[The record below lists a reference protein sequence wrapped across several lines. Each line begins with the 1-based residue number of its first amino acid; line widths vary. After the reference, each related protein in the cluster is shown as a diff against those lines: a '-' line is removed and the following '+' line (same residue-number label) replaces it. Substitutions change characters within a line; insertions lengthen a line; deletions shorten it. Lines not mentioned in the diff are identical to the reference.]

1 MSKGIASL
9 ARQVASKG
17 RGGDSTLLHIHPSEL
32 EGMRKVL
39 HKVDP
44 NIRIT
49 LNPETGMY
57 EAWSW
62 KKTLAAIG
70 LGAAAAGLIFFTGGF
85 GIPAAGK
92 VVTAGG
98 AGLLKGATATALLKG
113 VAIPALIAGAG
124 STAVSAFAPDQK
136 KESQK
141 ALTEL
146 DQYKA
151 ASLAQQQKGI
161 IIPRMRPLNTD
172 AAPTISQATTAQPAP
187 ISTSTTTAQ
196 PTGIGSVL
204 SMGATPKSQSA
215 TAPQKG
221 IASVFP
227 SSIASDPVAPE
238 EEEDDVL
245 SETKSPY
252 KASGY
257 AEGGSLEPEEK
268 KARQI
273 VQDAMEAIRGEGDDP
288 EGSLNTYLAY
298 YGKDALQ
305 DLYKRMSGKEEVEEE
320 DNYEPPEGMIKGPGN
335 GMDDMATAR
344 MAHGGQK
351 VLLSND
357 EFIIP
362 ADVVSGL
369 GDGSSESGARKL
381 YAMMDRVRMDRTG
394 NKKQP
399 GKVKDVRVLP
409 A

>member
-44 NIRIT
+44 NIEIT

-70 LGAAAAGLIFFTGGF
+70 IGAGIAGLAFLT
-85 GIPAAGK
+85 
-92 VVTAGG
+92 GG
-98 AGLLKGATATALLKG
+98 AGLAATGKIATIAGKLGLVGKAASGAKALTALGTLAKT
-113 VAIPALIAGAG
+113 VAIPALTSGAAGL
-124 STAVSAFAPDQK
+124 AVGAFAPDQK
-136 KESQK
+136 KESQQ

-146 DQYKA
+146 DRWTA
-151 ASLAQQQKGI
+151 ARKERDDKSI

-172 AAPTISQATTAQPAP
+172 AAPTISQAAAAQPDPVSTGTTA
-187 ISTSTTTAQ
+187 AQ
-196 PTGIGSVL
+196 PTGIASAL
-204 SMGATPKSQSA
+204 AMGAAPKSQ
-215 TAPQKG
+215 TTPVQQKG

-245 SETKSPY
+245 RQ
-252 KASGY
+252 

-305 DLYKRMSGKEEVEEE
+305 DLYKRMSGKEEPEEE
-320 DNYEPPEGMIKGPGN
+320 DSYEPPEGMIKGPGN

-344 MAHGGQK
+344 MARGGQK

>member
-44 NIRIT
+44 NIEIT

-57 EAWSW
+57 EAWSL

-70 LGAAAAGLIFFTGGF
+70 LGAAAAGLMFFTGGL
-85 GIPAAGK
+85 GAPVSSALVGKAALL
-92 VVTAGG
+92 G
-98 AGLLKGATATALLKG
+98 ALKGI
-113 VAIPALIAGAG
+113 AIPALISGTAA
-124 STAVSAFAPDQK
+124 TAVSAFKPDEK
-136 KESQK
+136 KENQK

-161 IIPRMRPLNTD
+161 IIPRLSPGT
-172 AAPTISQATTAQPAP
+172 APTISQAATAQPAP

-196 PTGIGSVL
+196 PTGIASAL
-204 SMGATPKSQSA
+204 TMGAMPKSQP
-215 TAPQKG
+215 TTVPQKG
-221 IASVFP
+221 IASVVSDPVFQ
-227 SSIASDPVAPE
+227 SSVASDPVVPE
-238 EEEDDVL
+238 KEEEDV
-245 SETKSPY
+245 
-252 KASGY
+252 SGY

-399 GKVKDVRVLP
+399 GKIKDVRVLP

>member
-70 LGAAAAGLIFFTGGF
+70 LGAAAAGLIFFT
-85 GIPAAGK
+85 
-92 VVTAGG
+92 AGG
-98 AGLLKGATATALLKG
+98 GTAPALKFVSSGTAALLKG
-113 VAIPALIAGAG
+113 VAVPALISGTAA
-124 STAVSAFAPDQK
+124 TAVSAFAPDQK

-151 ASLAQQQKGI
+151 ASLAQQEKNI
-161 IIPRMRPLNTD
+161 RIPLLRSPNT
-172 AAPTISQATTAQPAP
+172 APTISQATTAPSAP
-187 ISTSTTTAQ
+187 ISTGTTTAQ
-196 PTGIGSVL
+196 PTGIASAL
-204 SMGATPKSQSA
+204 TMGAMPKSQP
-215 TAPQKG
+215 TPAPQKG

-227 SSIASDPVAPE
+227 SSVASDPALPSPIASEQYDEYVSPDE
-238 EEEDDVL
+238 EV
-245 SETKSPY
+245 SRQ
-252 KASGY
+252 

>member
-9 ARQVASKG
+9 ARQIASKG

-39 HKVDP
+39 QKVDP
-44 NIRIT
+44 NIKIT

-57 EAWSW
+57 EAWSL

-70 LGAAAAGLIFFTGGF
+70 LGAAAAGLMFFTGGL
-85 GIPAAGK
+85 GAPVSSALVGKAALL
-92 VVTAGG
+92 G
-98 AGLLKGATATALLKG
+98 ALKGIA
-113 VAIPALIAGAG
+113 VPALISGTAA
-124 STAVSAFAPDQK
+124 TAVSAFKPDEK
-136 KESQK
+136 KESQQ
-141 ALTEL
+141 ALTAL
-146 DQYKA
+146 DKYKA
-151 ASLAQQQKGI
+151 AEKEKNDKSI
-161 IIPRMRPLNTD
+161 RIPLLRSANT
-172 AAPTISQATTAQPAP
+172 APTISQPTTAQPAP
-187 ISTSTTTAQ
+187 VSTGTTTAQ

-204 SMGATPKSQSA
+204 AMGATPKSQPA
-215 TAPQKG
+215 TVQQKG
-221 IASVFP
+221 IASVVSDPVFQ
-227 SSIASDPVAPE
+227 SSVASDPVLPPPIASE
-238 EEEDDVL
+238 QDDEYVFPDGKV
-245 SETKSPY
+245 SR
-252 KASGY
+252 A

-273 VQDAMEAIRGEGDDP
+273 VQDAMEAIRGAGDDP

-298 YGKDALQ
+298 YGKDALK

>member
-70 LGAAAAGLIFFTGGF
+70 LGAAAAGLIFFT
-85 GIPAAGK
+85 
-92 VVTAGG
+92 AGG
-98 AGLLKGATATALLKG
+98 GTAPALKFVSSGTAALLKG
-113 VAIPALIAGAG
+113 VAVPALISGTAA
-124 STAVSAFAPDQK
+124 TAVSAFAPDQK

-161 IIPRMRPLNTD
+161 IIPRMRPLNTY
-172 AAPTISQATTAQPAP
+172 AAPTISQATTAPSTP
-187 ISTSTTTAQ
+187 ISTGTTTAQ

-204 SMGATPKSQSA
+204 SMGAMPKSQP
-215 TAPQKG
+215 TPAPQKG

>member
-85 GIPAAGK
+85 GAPVAGK
-92 VVTAGG
+92 VVATGG

-151 ASLAQQQKGI
+151 ASLAQQEKNI
-161 IIPRMRPLNTD
+161 RIPLLRPAN

-187 ISTSTTTAQ
+187 VSTSTTTAQ

-204 SMGATPKSQSA
+204 SMGATSKSQP
-215 TAPQKG
+215 TTVPQKG
-221 IASVFP
+221 IASVFQP
-227 SSIASDPVAPE
+227 SIASAPVVTEE
-238 EEEDDVL
+238 EEEDV
-245 SETKSPY
+245 
-252 KASGY
+252 SGY
-257 AEGGSLEPEEK
+257 AEGGSLEPEEQ

-344 MAHGGQK
+344 MARGGQK

>member
-32 EGMRKVL
+32 MGMRTLLKQI
-39 HKVDP
+39 DP
-44 NIRIT
+44 DIEIT

-57 EAWSW
+57 EAFSW
-62 KKTLAAIG
+62 KKLLAAVG
-70 LGAAAAGLIFFTGGF
+70 LGASVALMFTPFAGLGPAGAKASLAAMTGL
-85 GIPAAGK
+85 AGK
-92 VVTAGG
+92 VISSAV
-98 AGLLKGATATALLKG
+98 
-113 VAIPALIAGAG
+113 VPALISGTAA
-124 STAVSAFAPDQK
+124 TAVSAFKPDEK
-136 KESQK
+136 KESQQ
-141 ALTEL
+141 ALTAL
-146 DQYKA
+146 DKYKA
-151 ASLAQQQKGI
+151 AEKEKNDKSI
-161 IIPRMRPLNTD
+161 IIPQMRPLNT
-172 AAPTISQATTAQPAP
+172 APTISQPTTAQPAP
-187 ISTSTTTAQ
+187 VSTSTTTAQ
-196 PTGIGSVL
+196 PTGIASAL
-204 SMGATPKSQSA
+204 TMGATPKSQSA
-215 TAPQKG
+215 TVPQKG
-221 IASVFP
+221 IASVVPDPVFQ
-227 SSIASDPVAPE
+227 SSVASDPVLPPPIASE
-238 EEEDDVL
+238 QDDEYVFPDGKV
-245 SETKSPY
+245 SR
-252 KASGY
+252 A

-273 VQDAMEAIRGEGDDP
+273 VQDAMEAIRGAGDDP

-298 YGKDALQ
+298 YGKDALK

>member
-1 MSKGIASL
+1 M
-9 ARQVASKG
+9 
-17 RGGDSTLLHIHPSEL
+17 
-32 EGMRKVL
+32 
-39 HKVDP
+39 
-44 NIRIT
+44 
-49 LNPETGMY
+49 
-57 EAWSW
+57 
-62 KKTLAAIG
+62 
-70 LGAAAAGLIFFTGGF
+70 
-85 GIPAAGK
+85 
-92 VVTAGG
+92 
-98 AGLLKGATATALLKG
+98 
-113 VAIPALIAGAG
+113 
-124 STAVSAFAPDQK
+124 
-136 KESQK
+136 
-141 ALTEL
+141 
-146 DQYKA
+146 
-151 ASLAQQQKGI
+151 
-161 IIPRMRPLNTD
+161 
-172 AAPTISQATTAQPAP
+172 
-187 ISTSTTTAQ
+187 
-196 PTGIGSVL
+196 
-204 SMGATPKSQSA
+204 PKSQSA
-215 TAPQKG
+215 PEERTG

-227 SSIASDPVAPE
+227 PSIVPGSVLPPPIASE
-238 EEEDDVL
+238 QDDEYVFPDGKV
-245 SETKSPY
+245 SR
-252 KASGY
+252 A

-273 VQDAMEAIRGEGDDP
+273 VQDAMEAIRGAGDDP

-298 YGKDALQ
+298 YGKDALK

>member
-32 EGMRKVL
+32 MGMRTLLKQI
-39 HKVDP
+39 DP
-44 NIRIT
+44 DIEIT

-57 EAWSW
+57 EAFSW
-62 KKTLAAIG
+62 KKLLAAVGLGASVALMFTPFAG
-70 LGAAAAGLIFFTGGF
+70 LGAAGAKGSLAAMSGL
-85 GIPAAGK
+85 AGK
-92 VVTAGG
+92 VVSS
-98 AGLLKGATATALLKG
+98 
-113 VAIPALIAGAG
+113 VVVPALISGTA
-124 STAVSAFAPDQK
+124 STAASAFKPDEK
-136 KESQK
+136 KESQQ

-146 DQYKA
+146 DKYKA

-161 IIPRMRPLNTD
+161 IIPRLSPGT
-172 AAPTISQATTAQPAP
+172 APTISQATTAQPAP
-187 ISTSTTTAQ
+187 VSTGTTTAQ

-204 SMGATPKSQSA
+204 TMGATPKSQP
-215 TAPQKG
+215 APEQQKG
-221 IASVFP
+221 IASVFQP
-227 SSIASDPVAPE
+227 SIASAPVVPE
-238 EEEDDVL
+238 EEEEDVL
-245 SETKSPY
+245 RQ
-252 KASGY
+252 
-257 AEGGSLEPEEK
+257 AEGGSLEPEEQ

-305 DLYKRMSGKEEVEEE
+305 DLYKRMSGKEEAEEE
-320 DNYEPPEGMIKGPGN
+320 DSYEPPEGMIKGPGN

-344 MAHGGQK
+344 MARGGQK

>member
-32 EGMRKVL
+32 MGMRTLLKQI
-39 HKVDP
+39 DP
-44 NIRIT
+44 DIEIT

-57 EAWSW
+57 EAFSW
-62 KKTLAAIG
+62 KKLLAAVGLGASVALMFTPFAG
-70 LGAAAAGLIFFTGGF
+70 LGAAGAKGSLAAMTGL
-85 GIPAAGK
+85 AGK
-92 VVTAGG
+92 VISSAV
-98 AGLLKGATATALLKG
+98 
-113 VAIPALIAGAG
+113 VPALISGTAA
-124 STAVSAFAPDQK
+124 TAVSAFKPDEK
-136 KESQK
+136 KESQQ
-141 ALTEL
+141 ALTAL
-146 DQYKA
+146 DKYKA
-151 ASLAQQQKGI
+151 AEKEKNDKSI
-161 IIPRMRPLNTD
+161 IIPLLRSANT
-172 AAPTISQATTAQPAP
+172 APTISQPTTAKSAP
-187 ISTSTTTAQ
+187 VSTSTTTAQ
-196 PTGIGSVL
+196 PTGGIASALTAGV
-204 SMGATPKSQSA
+204 MPKSQLA
-215 TAPQKG
+215 PVPQKG
-221 IASVFP
+221 IASVFQP
-227 SSIASDPVAPE
+227 SVASAPVVPE

-245 SETKSPY
+245 REAESPY

-298 YGKDALQ
+298 YGKDALK
-305 DLYKRMSGKEEVEEE
+305 DLYKRMSVKEEVEEE

>member
-70 LGAAAAGLIFFTGGF
+70 LGAAAAGLIFFTGGL
-85 GIPAAGK
+85 GTPVASK
-92 VVTAGG
+92 VVATGG
-98 AGLLKGATATALLKG
+98 ASLLKGATATALLKG
-113 VAIPALIAGAG
+113 IAIPALIAGAG
-124 STAVSAFAPDQK
+124 STAASAFAPDQK

-146 DQYKA
+146 DRWTA
-151 ASLAQQQKGI
+151 ARKERDDKSI
-161 IIPRMRPLNTD
+161 IIPLLRPPNT
-172 AAPTISQATTAQPAP
+172 APTISQATTAQPAP

-204 SMGATPKSQSA
+204 SMGATPKSQPA
-215 TAPQKG
+215 PAPQKG

-298 YGKDALQ
+298 YGKEALQ

>member
-1 MSKGIASL
+1 
-9 ARQVASKG
+9 
-17 RGGDSTLLHIHPSEL
+17 
-32 EGMRKVL
+32 
-39 HKVDP
+39 
-44 NIRIT
+44 
-49 LNPETGMY
+49 
-57 EAWSW
+57 
-62 KKTLAAIG
+62 
-70 LGAAAAGLIFFTGGF
+70 
-85 GIPAAGK
+85 
-92 VVTAGG
+92 
-98 AGLLKGATATALLKG
+98 
-113 VAIPALIAGAG
+113 
-124 STAVSAFAPDQK
+124 
-136 KESQK
+136 
-141 ALTEL
+141 
-146 DQYKA
+146 
-151 ASLAQQQKGI
+151 
-161 IIPRMRPLNTD
+161 
-172 AAPTISQATTAQPAP
+172 
-187 ISTSTTTAQ
+187 
-196 PTGIGSVL
+196 
-204 SMGATPKSQSA
+204 MGATPKSQPA
-215 TAPQKG
+215 PVPQKG

>member
-1 MSKGIASL
+1 MSKSIASL

-32 EGMRKVL
+32 KGMRTL
-39 HKVDP
+39 LQQIDP
-44 NIRIT
+44 DIEIT

-57 EAWSW
+57 EAFSW
-62 KKTLAAIG
+62 KKLLAAVG
-70 LGAAAAGLIFFTGGF
+70 LGASVALMFTPFAGLGPAAAKGSLAAMTGL
-85 GIPAAGK
+85 AGK
-92 VVTAGG
+92 VVSSA
-98 AGLLKGATATALLKG
+98 
-113 VAIPALIAGAG
+113 VVPALISGTAA
-124 STAVSAFAPDQK
+124 TAVSAFAPDQK

-146 DQYKA
+146 DRWTA
-151 ASLAQQQKGI
+151 ARKERDDKSI
-161 IIPRMRPLNTD
+161 IIPLLRPPNT
-172 AAPTISQATTAQPAP
+172 APTTSQATTAQPNP
-187 ISTSTTTAQ
+187 VSTGTTSAQ
-196 PTGIGSVL
+196 PTGIASAL
-204 SMGATPKSQSA
+204 TMGAMPKSQPVPV
-215 TAPQKG
+215 PQKG

-227 SSIASDPVAPE
+227 SSVASDPVAPE

>member
-1 MSKGIASL
+1 MSKSIASL

-32 EGMRKVL
+32 KGMRTL
-39 HKVDP
+39 LQQIDP
-44 NIRIT
+44 DIEIT

-57 EAWSW
+57 EAFSW
-62 KKTLAAIG
+62 KKLLAAVG
-70 LGAAAAGLIFFTGGF
+70 LGASVALMFTPFAGLGPAAAKGSLAAMTGL
-85 GIPAAGK
+85 AGK
-92 VVTAGG
+92 VVSSA
-98 AGLLKGATATALLKG
+98 
-113 VAIPALIAGAG
+113 VVPALISGTAA
-124 STAVSAFAPDQK
+124 TAVSAFAPDQK

-146 DQYKA
+146 DRWTA
-151 ASLAQQQKGI
+151 ARKERDDKSI
-161 IIPRMRPLNTD
+161 IIPLLRPPNT
-172 AAPTISQATTAQPAP
+172 APTTSQATTAQPNP
-187 ISTSTTTAQ
+187 VSTGTTTAQ
-196 PTGIGSVL
+196 PTGIASAL
-204 SMGATPKSQSA
+204 TMGAMPKSQP
-215 TAPQKG
+215 TPAPQKG

-227 SSIASDPVAPE
+227 SSVASDPALPSPI
-238 EEEDDVL
+238 DSGQDYGYVL
-245 SETKSPY
+245 SDEKVSR
-252 KASGY
+252 A

>member
-70 LGAAAAGLIFFTGGF
+70 LGAAAAGLIFFTGG
-85 GIPAAGK
+85 
-92 VVTAGG
+92 
-98 AGLLKGATATALLKG
+98 GATAPAVKMFGAGTAALLKG
-113 VAIPALIAGAG
+113 VAVPALIAATG

-136 KESQK
+136 KESQQ

-146 DQYKA
+146 DKYRA
-151 ASLAQQQKGI
+151 ANLAQQQKGI

-172 AAPTISQATTAQPAP
+172 AAPTISQATTAPSTP
-187 ISTSTTTAQ
+187 ISTGTTTAQ

-204 SMGATPKSQSA
+204 SMGATPKSQP
-215 TAPQKG
+215 APVQQKG
-221 IASVFP
+221 IASVFQP
-227 SSIASDPVAPE
+227 SIASAPVAPE

-245 SETKSPY
+245 RQ
-252 KASGY
+252 
-257 AEGGSLEPEEK
+257 AEGGSLEPEEQ

>member
-32 EGMRKVL
+32 MGMRTLLKQI
-39 HKVDP
+39 DP
-44 NIRIT
+44 DIEIT

-57 EAWSW
+57 EAFSW
-62 KKTLAAIG
+62 KKLLGAIG
-70 LGAAAAGLIFFTGGF
+70 LGLSAAMLVVPGLQPAAIAGLKGSAAAFLTTV
-85 GIPAAGK
+85 AA
-92 VVTAGG
+92 
-98 AGLLKGATATALLKG
+98 
-113 VAIPALIAGAG
+113 PALISGAGALATG
-124 STAVSAFAPDQK
+124 AFKPDEK
-136 KESQK
+136 KESQQ
-141 ALTEL
+141 ALTAL
-146 DQYKA
+146 DKYKA
-151 ASLAQQQKGI
+151 AEKEKNDKSI
-161 IIPRMRPLNTD
+161 IIPLLRSANT
-172 AAPTISQATTAQPAP
+172 APTISQPTTAKSAP
-187 ISTSTTTAQ
+187 VSTSTTTAQ
-196 PTGIGSVL
+196 PTGIASAL
-204 SMGATPKSQSA
+204 MAGAMPKSQSA
-215 TAPQKG
+215 PEQQKG
-221 IASVFP
+221 IASVFQP
-227 SSIASDPVAPE
+227 SIVPDSAPPPPIASE
-238 EEEDDVL
+238 QDDEYVFPDGKV
-245 SETKSPY
+245 SR
-252 KASGY
+252 A

-298 YGKDALQ
+298 YGKDALK

>member
-44 NIRIT
+44 NIKIT

-70 LGAAAAGLIFFTGGF
+70 LGAAAAGLIFFTGGT
-85 GIPAAGK
+85 AAPLAGSLAAK
-92 VVTAGG
+92 IGVTGMA
-98 AGLLKGATATALLKG
+98 ALKGIA
-113 VAIPALIAGAG
+113 VPALISGTAA
-124 STAVSAFAPDQK
+124 TAVSAFKPDQK

-161 IIPRMRPLNTD
+161 IIPRLSPGT
-172 AAPTISQATTAQPAP
+172 APTISQPTTAQPAP
-187 ISTSTTTAQ
+187 ISTGTTTAQ
-196 PTGIGSVL
+196 PTGIASAL
-204 SMGATPKSQSA
+204 AMGAMPKSQPA
-215 TAPQKG
+215 TVPQKG
-221 IASVFP
+221 IASVVPDPVF
-227 SSIASDPVAPE
+227 SSSVASDPVVPK
-238 EEEDDVL
+238 EEEDDV
-245 SETKSPY
+245 
-252 KASGY
+252 SGY
-257 AEGGSLEPEEK
+257 AEGGSLKPEEQ

-305 DLYKRMSGKEEVEEE
+305 DLYKRMSGKEEAEEE
-320 DNYEPPEGMIKGPGN
+320 DSYEPPEGMIKGPGN

-344 MAHGGQK
+344 MARGGQK

>member
-70 LGAAAAGLIFFTGGF
+70 LGAAAAGLIFFT
-85 GIPAAGK
+85 
-92 VVTAGG
+92 AGG
-98 AGLLKGATATALLKG
+98 GTAPAVKMFGAGTAALLKG
-113 VAIPALIAGAG
+113 VAVPALIAGAG

-151 ASLAQQQKGI
+151 ASLAQQEKNI
-161 IIPRMRPLNTD
+161 RIPLLRPPNT
-172 AAPTISQATTAQPAP
+172 APTISQATTAQPAP
-187 ISTSTTTAQ
+187 ISTGTTTAQ

-204 SMGATPKSQSA
+204 SMGATPKSQPA
-215 TAPQKG
+215 PAPQKG

>member
-70 LGAAAAGLIFFTGGF
+70 LGAAAAGLIFFTGGL
-85 GIPAAGK
+85 GTPVAGK
-92 VVTAGG
+92 VVAAGG

-146 DQYKA
+146 DRWTA
-151 ASLAQQQKGI
+151 ARKERDDKSI
-161 IIPRMRPLNTD
+161 IIPLLRPPNT
-172 AAPTISQATTAQPAP
+172 APTTSQATTAQPNP
-187 ISTSTTTAQ
+187 VSTGTTTAQ
-196 PTGIGSVL
+196 PTGIASAL
-204 SMGATPKSQSA
+204 TMGAMPKSQP
-215 TAPQKG
+215 TPAPQKG

-227 SSIASDPVAPE
+227 SSVASDPALPSPI
-238 EEEDDVL
+238 DSGQDYGYVL
-245 SETKSPY
+245 SDEKVSR
-252 KASGY
+252 A

>member
-70 LGAAAAGLIFFTGGF
+70 LGAAAAGLIFFT
-85 GIPAAGK
+85 
-92 VVTAGG
+92 AGG
-98 AGLLKGATATALLKG
+98 ATAPAVKMFGSGTAALLKG
-113 VAIPALIAGAG
+113 VAVPALISGTAA
-124 STAVSAFAPDQK
+124 TAVSAFKPDQK
-136 KESQK
+136 KESQQ

-146 DQYKA
+146 DKYKA
-151 ASLAQQQKGI
+151 ASLAQQEKNI
-161 IIPRMRPLNTD
+161 RIPLLRSANT
-172 AAPTISQATTAQPAP
+172 APTISQATTAQPAP
-187 ISTSTTTAQ
+187 VSTSTTTAQ
-196 PTGIGSVL
+196 PTGIASAL
-204 SMGATPKSQSA
+204 TMGATPKSQSA
-215 TAPQKG
+215 TVPQKG
-221 IASVFP
+221 IASVVSDPVFQ
-227 SSIASDPVAPE
+227 SSVASDPVLPPPIASE
-238 EEEDDVL
+238 QDDEYVFPDGKV
-245 SETKSPY
+245 SR
-252 KASGY
+252 A

-273 VQDAMEAIRGEGDDP
+273 VQDAMEAIRGAGDDP

-298 YGKDALQ
+298 YGKDALK

>member
-1 MSKGIASL
+1 MSKSIASL

-32 EGMRKVL
+32 KGMRTL
-39 HKVDP
+39 LQQIDP
-44 NIRIT
+44 DIEIT

-57 EAWSW
+57 EAFSW
-62 KKTLAAIG
+62 KKLLAAVG
-70 LGAAAAGLIFFTGGF
+70 LGASVALMFTPFAGLGPAAAKGSLAAMTGL
-85 GIPAAGK
+85 AGK
-92 VVTAGG
+92 VVSSA
-98 AGLLKGATATALLKG
+98 
-113 VAIPALIAGAG
+113 VVPALISGTAA
-124 STAVSAFAPDQK
+124 TAVSAFKPDQK

-151 ASLAQQQKGI
+151 ASLAQQEKNI
-161 IIPRMRPLNTD
+161 RIPLLRPPNT
-172 AAPTISQATTAQPAP
+172 APTISQATTAQPAP
-187 ISTSTTTAQ
+187 ISTGTTSAQ
-196 PTGIGSVL
+196 PTGIASAL
-204 SMGATPKSQSA
+204 TMGAMPKSQPA
-215 TAPQKG
+215 PAPQKG